1 LPYFSRTVTIRA
13 YAKINIGLHIL
24 GKRADGFHDIETV
37 FHQINLYD
45 TIALHEIDSD
55 ITFRCDD
62 PTLPIDATNLCIRAA
77 RLLMDITGSANGVEI
92 HLRKRIPVGAGLG
105 GGSSDAAAVL
115 KGMRQLLGL
124 DISNAELRTLAASLG
139 SDVPF
144 FIEGGS
150 AYATGR
156 GELLETL
163 DLDIPA
169 WILVATPPVSI
180 STAWA
185 YSAVNPTNN
194 DTPRED
200 LRALLETWTRT
211 PVTKNPSTEIESNS
225 GRRNT
230 KGDFSS
236 TSLADYPRRHD
247 ALRSR
252 LRNDFEPIVFEHYPE
267 VAAIK
272 RRMLDA
278 GADVALMSGS
288 GSTVFGLFQ
297 DEQRAQATDEQLRRD
312 CRTSLTPPSFKPTT
326 AD

>member
-1 LPYFSRTVTIRA
+1 MPYFSRTVNVRA

-24 GKRADGFHDIETV
+24 GKRTDGFHDIETV

-45 TIALHEIDSD
+45 TIALHEADSD

-92 HLRKRIPVGAGLG
+92 HLQKRIPVGAGLG

-115 KGMRQLLGL
+115 KGMRKLFGL

-139 SDVPF
+139 SDAPF
-144 FIEGGS
+144 FIDGGS

-185 YSAVNPTNN
+185 YSAVNPTNS
-194 DTPRED
+194 TTARED
-200 LRALLETWTRT
+200 LRTVL
-211 PVTKNPSTEIESNS
+211 TEY
-225 GRRNT
+225 
-230 KGDFSS
+230 F
-236 TSLADYPRRHD
+236 RRHD
-247 ALRSR
+247 ALCSR

-272 RRMLDA
+272 HQMLDA

-288 GSTVFGLFQ
+288 GSSVFGLFQ
-297 DEQRAQATDEQLRRD
+297 DEQRAQATEEQLRRD
-312 CRTSLTPPSFKPTT
+312 YRTSLTEPSFKPTI